1 MFRVRN
7 FNMLFYIL
15 RYNHVYDTSVGFCI
29 GCKIR
34 AHVYMY
40 EIHGEIN
47 MWHDSFN
54 FKRSFRIKQNKIGII
69 FIKQN
74 QTLLENL
81 KS

>member
-1 MFRVRN
+1 M
-7 FNMLFYIL
+7 
-15 RYNHVYDTSVGFCI
+15 RY
-29 GCKIR
+29 KIR

-54 FKRSFRIKQNKIGII
+54 FKRSFRIKQQTTKSEY

-81 KS
+81 KL